1 MKLGLPP
8 KLLEKLLRVLVI
20 SICKIS
26 FRFTHLMPYYVEI
39 GRNRLT
45 LRIPLLCKS
54 TGASIEDCRRLLVV
68 APLRMI
74 PIPLTSTGQAQVRPR
89 RNSQLLVIYNFL
101 VLWGQLNSL
110 MVASQ

>member
-26 FRFTHLMPYYVEI
+26 FRVTHLMAYYVET

-45 LRIPLLCKS
+45 TRITLLCKS
-54 TGASIEDCRRLLVV
+54 TGASIEGCRRLLVV

-74 PIPLTSTGQAQVRPR
+74 PIPLTSTVQAQVRPPAQF
-89 RNSQLLVIYNFL
+89 SITCKLQLSI
-101 VLWGQLNSL
+101 LWRQLNSL